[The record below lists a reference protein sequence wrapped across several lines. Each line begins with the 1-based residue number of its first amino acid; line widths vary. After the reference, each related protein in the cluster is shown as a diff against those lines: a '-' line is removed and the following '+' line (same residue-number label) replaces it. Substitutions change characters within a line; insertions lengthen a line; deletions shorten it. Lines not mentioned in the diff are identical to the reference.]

1 MHNCDKETRIRQL
14 EDWKIEANKDIKGL
28 ISSLNNLAN
37 WVKTLVIVMIPVIL
51 GMFGYL
57 VAFWVKG

>member
-1 MHNCDKETRIRQL
+1 MHNCDKEARIRQL